1 MKVILNNIIFEIIIN
16 KIVLNIY
23 RIFIGIEV
31 IFSIISVFLNTLI
44 TTKGTENTY
53 FIKNKIIIFLFIFIV
68 NKYNYKTEIIGS

>member
-16 KIVLNIY
+16 KIEFNIY
-23 RIFIGIEV
+23 RIFIGIEA
-31 IFSIISVFLNTLI
+31 IFSIISVFINTLI